1 MGKIETLE
9 KEIENLS
16 SEELTLFREWFAAF
30 DAEIWDRQIE
40 NDVAEGKLDRLAD
53 EAIEA
58 HPAKPQGRLDELLSR
73 IKKRNP
79 HDEVESGPVTGRE
92 VW

>member
-53 EAIEA
+53 KAIEA
-58 HPAKPQGRLDELLSR
+58 PQWRLDALLAG
-73 IKKRNP
+73 IAKRNL
-79 HDEVESGPVTGRE
+79 HDEVESGPVAGRE